1 VSGLVGNEMDDAT
14 ARKVANERAAFFVDK
29 KVVKARVR
37 CIAGMSALV
46 LEFDSGDVVEIA
58 VQQAGEHE
66 PDWNFETYLKVHR
79 GMAET
84 GVDAF
89 FGFEMAAKFKFLDE
103 THDFLDHGMDNG
115 KYHCRVFSGALRI
128 RMKHLYQALGDRGLY
143 FL

>member
-1 VSGLVGNEMDDAT
+1 MTSQFDDMRTLAGYWQ
-14 ARKVANERAAFFVDK
+14 AGRIPEDLRGEVRA
-29 KVVKARVR
+29 
-37 CIAGMSALV
+37 
-46 LEFDSGDVVEIA
+46 VVEIA

-66 PDWNFETYLKVHR
+66 PDWNFETYLKKQR
-79 GMAET
+79 GLSEKA
-84 GVDAF
+84 VDEF

>member
-1 VSGLVGNEMDDAT
+1 VTSQFDDMRTLAGYWQ
-14 ARKVANERAAFFVDK
+14 AGKIPEDLREEVRA
-29 KVVKARVR
+29 
-37 CIAGMSALV
+37 
-46 LEFDSGDVVEIA
+46 VVEIA